1 MRWPILRE
9 KSNTGNVQCNG
20 HQQLRTDIDK
30 LIAMCMVVRSRLMK
44 RKLLRKDGQAAGRQ
58 LNMAASIFQGNPG
71 RLEGRAQVNVYL
83 PLFASS
89 EEH

>member
-1 MRWPILRE
+1 
-9 KSNTGNVQCNG
+9 
-20 HQQLRTDIDK
+20 
-30 LIAMCMVVRSRLMK
+30 MVVRSRLMK

>member
-1 MRWPILRE
+1 MQEGFIIHEIISLQE
-9 KSNTGNVQCNG
+9 E
-20 HQQLRTDIDK
+20 
-30 LIAMCMVVRSRLMK
+30 MVVWSRLMK
-44 RKLLRKDGQAAGRQ
+44 RKLLSKDGQAPGRQ

-89 EEH
+89 EEHKRKSTTTRLN

>member
-1 MRWPILRE
+1 MRLFLC
-9 KSNTGNVQCNG
+9 KGNGCSVTPDEEEIVEE
-20 HQQLRTDIDK
+20 R
-30 LIAMCMVVRSRLMK
+30 R
-44 RKLLRKDGQAAGRQ
+44 AGRQ

-71 RLEGRAQVNVYL
+71 RLEGRVQVNVYL